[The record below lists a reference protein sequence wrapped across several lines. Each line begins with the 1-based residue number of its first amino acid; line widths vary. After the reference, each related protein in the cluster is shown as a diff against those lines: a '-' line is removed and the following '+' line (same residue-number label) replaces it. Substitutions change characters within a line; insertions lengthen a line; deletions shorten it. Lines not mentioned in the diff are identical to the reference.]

1 MKHTL
6 NIPILGF
13 AAYSGTGKTTLLEA
27 LIPKLTKAGL
37 RIGMLKHAHHNFDVD
52 QPGKDSHRLRKAGA
66 SQMLISSRNRFALM
80 TETPESESEFDY
92 LLTRF
97 DEDKLDVVLVEGCKN
112 IAFPKIELHRE
123 EVGKPWLH
131 PNDENI
137 IAIASDSGELDSELP
152 QMNINDLEAIAQFV
166 IQYVQEAK
174 APKSKEKE
182 AACCDTLS
190 PAFLSVVQGQEKI
203 LSLVNTVSET
213 EACKIED
220 AYGRVLADHV
230 VSPVNVPQYTNSAM
244 DGYAIRGDDVERESY
259 QVVAKVMA
267 GHAYDKPLEV
277 GQAVKIMTGAP
288 TPINGDTVVMRE
300 QASKDGD
307 TVTFNGASIKT
318 GQNVRQAGEDLAIGN
333 DVFTAGTRLASPEM
347 GMIASLGFG
356 EANVFRKLKV
366 AVFSTGDEVQAPGTE
381 QKANSIYDS
390 NRFTIMGMLEKL
402 GCEILDFGILEDNEQ
417 LMIEALENA
426 SAQADVVMTS
436 GGVSVGDADYIKLAL
451 DKLGQIDFWRINMR
465 PGRPLAFGQINDKP
479 FFGLPGNPVA
489 VMVSFINFV
498 EPALRKMQGEQGW
511 KPLKV
516 SAIATENLR
525 SRQGRTEFSRGIYE
539 LDETGRLTV
548 RTTGKQGSGI
558 LRSMSEAN
566 CLIEISPAVDTVKA
580 GESVTIIPL
589 QAESRPIQNSKV
601 SMSGLFIDYRKIFQ
615 RDSYGSHHSLHLQRP
630 RQRTDVLVPATPQH
644 SRSSCRSRR
653 YRYH

>member
-27 LIPKLTKAGL
+27 LLPKLTEAGL

-137 IAIASDSGELDSELP
+137 IAIASDSGELVSDLP

-166 IQYVQEAK
+166 IEYVQEAK

-203 LSLVNTVSET
+203 LSLVNTVAET
-213 EACKIED
+213 EACKIEN

-259 QVVAKVMA
+259 QVVAEVMA
-267 GHAYDKPLEV
+267 GHAYDQPLEV

-300 QASKDGD
+300 QASQDGD
-307 TVTFNGASIKT
+307 TVMFNGASIKT
-318 GQNVRQAGEDLAIGN
+318 GQNVRQAGEDLAIGS
-333 DVFTAGTRLASPEM
+333 DVFTAGTRLASPEV

-402 GCEILDFGILEDNEQ
+402 GCEILDFGILEDNKQ

-589 QAESRPIQNSKV
+589 QGRI
-601 SMSGLFIDYRKIFQ
+601 
-615 RDSYGSHHSLHLQRP
+615 
-630 RQRTDVLVPATPQH
+630 
-644 SRSSCRSRR
+644 
-653 YRYH
+653 

>member
-27 LIPKLTKAGL
+27 LLPKLTEAGL

-52 QPGKDSHRLRKAGA
+52 KPGKDSYRLRKAGA
-66 SQMLISSRNRFALM
+66 SQMLIASRNRFALM
-80 TETPESESEFDY
+80 TETPEAEAEFEY

-123 EVGKPWLH
+123 EVGKPWLYPH
-131 PNDENI
+131 DENI
-137 IAIASDSGELDSELP
+137 IAIASDSAELDSELP
-152 QMNINDLEAIAQFV
+152 QMNINDLDAIAQFV
-166 IQYVQEAK
+166 LQYVQDAK
-174 APKSKEKE
+174 APKSKEKD

-203 LSLVNTVSET
+203 LSLVNTVSEI
-213 EACKIED
+213 EACKIEN
-220 AYGRVLADHV
+220 AYGRVLAEDII
-230 VSPVNVPQYTNSAM
+230 SPVNVPQYTNSAM
-244 DGYAIRGDDVERESY
+244 DGYAIRSDDVDRDSY
-259 QVVAKVMA
+259 QVVAEVMA
-267 GHAYDKPLEV
+267 GHAYDQPLQV

-288 TPINGDTVVMRE
+288 TPLNGDTVVMRE
-300 QASKDGD
+300 QASQEGD
-307 TVTFNGASIKT
+307 KVTFNGSNIKA
-318 GQNVRQAGEDLAIGN
+318 GQNVRQAGEDLAIGS

-465 PGRPLAFGQINDKP
+465 PGRPLAFGQINNKP

-516 SAIATENLR
+516 NAIATENLR
-525 SRQGRTEFSRGIYE
+525 SRQGRTEFGRGIYE
-539 LDETGRLTV
+539 LDNTGRLTV

-566 CLIEISPAVDTVKA
+566 CLIEISPAIDTVKA

-589 QAESRPIQNSKV
+589 QGRI
-601 SMSGLFIDYRKIFQ
+601 
-615 RDSYGSHHSLHLQRP
+615 
-630 RQRTDVLVPATPQH
+630 
-644 SRSSCRSRR
+644 
-653 YRYH
+653 

>member
-27 LIPKLTKAGL
+27 LLPKLTEAGL

-52 QPGKDSHRLRKAGA
+52 KPGKDSYRLRKAGA
-66 SQMLISSRNRFALM
+66 SQMLIASRNRFALI
-80 TETPESESEFDY
+80 TETPEAEAEFEY

-123 EVGKPWLH
+123 EVGKPWLYPH
-131 PNDENI
+131 DDNI
-137 IAIASDSGELDSELP
+137 IAIASDTAELDSELP
-152 QMNINDLEAIAQFV
+152 QMNINDLDAIAQFV
-166 IQYVQEAK
+166 LQYVQDAK
-174 APKSKEKE
+174 APKSKEKD

-203 LSLVNTVSET
+203 LSLVNTVSEI
-213 EACKIED
+213 EACKIES
-220 AYGRVLADHV
+220 AYGRVLAEHII
-230 VSPVNVPQYTNSAM
+230 SPVNVPQYTNSAM
-244 DGYAIRGDDVERESY
+244 DGYAIRSDDVDRDSY
-259 QVVAKVMA
+259 QVVAEVMA
-267 GHAYDKPLEV
+267 GHAYDQPLEV

-288 TPINGDTVVMRE
+288 TPLNGDTVVMRE
-300 QASKDGD
+300 QASQEGD
-307 TVTFNGASIKT
+307 KVTFNGAHIKA
-318 GQNVRQAGEDLAIGN
+318 GQNVRQAGEDLAIGS

-390 NRFTIMGMLEKL
+390 NRFTIMGILEKL

-465 PGRPLAFGQINDKP
+465 PGRPLAFGQINNKP

-516 SAIATENLR
+516 NAIATENLR

-539 LDETGRLTV
+539 LDDTGRLTV

-566 CLIEISPAVDTVKA
+566 CLIEISPAIDTVKA

-589 QAESRPIQNSKV
+589 QGRI
-601 SMSGLFIDYRKIFQ
+601 
-615 RDSYGSHHSLHLQRP
+615 
-630 RQRTDVLVPATPQH
+630 
-644 SRSSCRSRR
+644 
-653 YRYH
+653 

>member
-27 LIPKLTKAGL
+27 LLPKLTDAGL

-123 EVGKPWLH
+123 EVGKPWLY

-137 IAIASDSGELDSELP
+137 IAIASDSGELESELP

-174 APKSKEKE
+174 APKSREKE

-190 PAFLSVVQGQEKI
+190 PAFLSVAQGQEKI
-203 LSLVNTVSET
+203 LSLVNTVAET

-220 AYGRVLADHV
+220 AYGLVLADHV

-244 DGYAIRGDDVERESY
+244 DGYAIRGDDIERDNY
-259 QVVAKVMA
+259 QVVAEVMA
-267 GHAYDKPLEV
+267 GHAYDQPLEV

-300 QASKDGD
+300 QATQHGD

-318 GQNVRQAGEDLAIGN
+318 GQNVRQAGEDLAIGS

-366 AVFSTGDEVQAPGTE
+366 AVFSTGDEVQAPGTD

-566 CLIEISPAVDTVKA
+566 CLIEISPAVDTVKT

-589 QAESRPIQNSKV
+589 QGRI
-601 SMSGLFIDYRKIFQ
+601 
-615 RDSYGSHHSLHLQRP
+615 
-630 RQRTDVLVPATPQH
+630 
-644 SRSSCRSRR
+644 
-653 YRYH
+653 

>member
-27 LIPKLTKAGL
+27 LLPKLTEAGL

-52 QPGKDSHRLRKAGA
+52 KPGKDSYRLRKAGA
-66 SQMLISSRNRFALM
+66 SQMLIASRNRFALM
-80 TETPESESEFDY
+80 TETPEAEAEFEY

-123 EVGKPWLH
+123 EVGKPWLYPH
-131 PNDENI
+131 DENI
-137 IAIASDSGELDSELP
+137 IAIASDTAELDSELP
-152 QMNINDLEAIAQFV
+152 QMNINDLDAIAQFV
-166 IQYVQEAK
+166 LQYVQDAK
-174 APKSKEKE
+174 APKSKEKD

-203 LSLVNTVSET
+203 LSLVNTVSEI
-213 EACKIED
+213 EACKIEN
-220 AYGRVLADHV
+220 AYGRVLAEHII
-230 VSPVNVPQYTNSAM
+230 SPVNVPQYTNSAM
-244 DGYAIRGDDVERESY
+244 DGYAIRSDDVDRSSY
-259 QVVAKVMA
+259 QIVAEVMA
-267 GHAYDKPLEV
+267 GHAYDQPLEV

-288 TPINGDTVVMRE
+288 TPRNGDTVVMRE
-300 QASKDGD
+300 QASQEGD
-307 TVTFNGASIKT
+307 KVTFNGAHIKA
-318 GQNVRQAGEDLAIGN
+318 GQNVRQAGEDLAIGS

-366 AVFSTGDEVQAPGTE
+366 AVFSTGDEVQAPGAE

-465 PGRPLAFGQINDKP
+465 PGRPLAFGQINNKP

-516 SAIATENLR
+516 NAIATENLR

-539 LDETGRLTV
+539 LDDTGRLTV

-566 CLIEISPAVDTVKA
+566 CLIEISPAIDTVKA

-589 QAESRPIQNSKV
+589 QGRI
-601 SMSGLFIDYRKIFQ
+601 
-615 RDSYGSHHSLHLQRP
+615 
-630 RQRTDVLVPATPQH
+630 
-644 SRSSCRSRR
+644 
-653 YRYH
+653 

>member
-27 LIPKLTKAGL
+27 LLPKLTEAGL

-52 QPGKDSHRLRKAGA
+52 KPGKDSYRLRKAGA
-66 SQMLISSRNRFALM
+66 SQMLIASRNRFALM
-80 TETPESESEFDY
+80 TETPEAEAEFEY

-123 EVGKPWLH
+123 EVGKPWLYPH
-131 PNDENI
+131 DDNI
-137 IAIASDSGELDSELP
+137 IAIASDTAELDSELP
-152 QMNINDLEAIAQFV
+152 QMNINDLDAIAQFV
-166 IQYVQEAK
+166 LQYVQDAK
-174 APKSKEKE
+174 APKSKEKD

-203 LSLVNTVSET
+203 LSLVNTVSGI
-213 EACKIED
+213 EACKIEN
-220 AYGRVLADHV
+220 AYGRVLAEHII
-230 VSPVNVPQYTNSAM
+230 SPVNVPQYTNSAM
-244 DGYAIRGDDVERESY
+244 DGYAIRSDDVDRDGY
-259 QVVAKVMA
+259 QVVAEVMA
-267 GHAYDKPLEV
+267 GHAYDQPLEV
-277 GQAVKIMTGAP
+277 GQTVKIMTGAP
-288 TPINGDTVVMRE
+288 TPRNGDTVVMRE
-300 QASKDGD
+300 QASQEGD
-307 TVTFNGASIKT
+307 KVTFNGSNIKA
-318 GQNVRQAGEDLAIGN
+318 GQNVRQAGEDLAIGS

-465 PGRPLAFGQINDKP
+465 PGRPLAFGQINNKP

-516 SAIATENLR
+516 NAIATENLR

-539 LDETGRLTV
+539 LDDTGRLTV

-566 CLIEISPAVDTVKA
+566 CLIEISPAIDTVKA

-589 QAESRPIQNSKV
+589 QGRI
-601 SMSGLFIDYRKIFQ
+601 
-615 RDSYGSHHSLHLQRP
+615 
-630 RQRTDVLVPATPQH
+630 
-644 SRSSCRSRR
+644 
-653 YRYH
+653 

>member
-1 MKHTL
+1 MKYTL

-27 LIPKLTKAGL
+27 LLPKLTEAGL

-52 QPGKDSHRLRKAGA
+52 KPGKDSYRLRKAGA
-66 SQMLISSRNRFALM
+66 SQMLIASRNRFALM
-80 TETPESESEFDY
+80 TETPEAEAEFEY

-97 DEDKLDVVLVEGCKN
+97 DEDMLDVVLVEGCKN

-123 EVGKPWLH
+123 EVGKPWLY

-137 IAIASDSGELDSELP
+137 IAIASDTAGLDSELP
-152 QMNINDLEAIAQFV
+152 QMNINDLDAIAQFV
-166 IQYVQEAK
+166 LQYVQDAK
-174 APKSKEKE
+174 APKSKEKD

-203 LSLVNTVSET
+203 LSLVNAVSEI
-213 EACKIED
+213 EACRIEN
-220 AYGRVLADHV
+220 AYGRVLAEHI

-244 DGYAIRGDDVERESY
+244 DGYAIRSDDVDRDSY
-259 QVVAKVMA
+259 QVVAEVMA
-267 GHAYDKPLEV
+267 GHAYDQPLEV

-288 TPINGDTVVMRE
+288 TPRNGDTVVMRE
-300 QASKDGD
+300 QAIQEGD
-307 TVTFNGASIKT
+307 RVTFNGANIKA
-318 GQNVRQAGEDLAIGN
+318 GQNVRQAGEDLAIGS

-356 EANVFRKLKV
+356 EVNVFRKLKV

-390 NRFTIMGMLEKL
+390 NRFTIMGMLEKF

-465 PGRPLAFGQINDKP
+465 PGRPLAFGQINNKP

-516 SAIATENLR
+516 NAIATENLR
-525 SRQGRTEFSRGIYE
+525 SRQGRTEFSRGVYE
-539 LDETGRLTV
+539 LDATGRLTV

-566 CLIEISPAVDTVKA
+566 CLIEISPAIDTVKA

-589 QAESRPIQNSKV
+589 Q
-601 SMSGLFIDYRKIFQ
+601 GKI
-615 RDSYGSHHSLHLQRP
+615 
-630 RQRTDVLVPATPQH
+630 
-644 SRSSCRSRR
+644 
-653 YRYH
+653 

>member
-27 LIPKLTKAGL
+27 LLPKLTEAGL

-52 QPGKDSHRLRKAGA
+52 KPGKDSYRLRKAGA
-66 SQMLISSRNRFALM
+66 SQMLIASRNRYALM
-80 TETPESESEFDY
+80 TETPEAEAEFEY

-123 EVGKPWLH
+123 EVGKPWLYPH
-131 PNDENI
+131 DDNI
-137 IAIASDSGELDSELP
+137 IAIASDTAELDSELP
-152 QMNINDLEAIAQFV
+152 QMNINDLDAIAQFV
-166 IQYVQEAK
+166 LQYVQDAK
-174 APKSKEKE
+174 APKSKEKD

-203 LSLVNTVSET
+203 LSLVNTVSGI
-213 EACKIED
+213 EACKIEN
-220 AYGRVLADHV
+220 AYGRVLAEHII
-230 VSPVNVPQYTNSAM
+230 SPVNVPQYTNSAM
-244 DGYAIRGDDVERESY
+244 DGYAIRSDDVNRDSY
-259 QVVAKVMA
+259 QVVAEVMA
-267 GHAYDKPLEV
+267 GHAYDQPLEV

-288 TPINGDTVVMRE
+288 TPRNGDTVVMRE
-300 QASKDGD
+300 QASQEGD
-307 TVTFNGASIKT
+307 KVTFNGSNIKA
-318 GQNVRQAGEDLAIGN
+318 GQNVRQAGEDLAIGS

-465 PGRPLAFGQINDKP
+465 PGRPLAFGQINNKP

-516 SAIATENLR
+516 NAIATENLR

-539 LDETGRLTV
+539 LDNTGRLTV

-566 CLIEISPAVDTVKA
+566 CLIEISPAIDTVKA

-589 QAESRPIQNSKV
+589 QGRI
-601 SMSGLFIDYRKIFQ
+601 
-615 RDSYGSHHSLHLQRP
+615 
-630 RQRTDVLVPATPQH
+630 
-644 SRSSCRSRR
+644 
-653 YRYH
+653 

>member
-27 LIPKLTKAGL
+27 LLPKLTEAGL

-52 QPGKDSHRLRKAGA
+52 KPGKDSYRLRKAGA
-66 SQMLISSRNRFALM
+66 SQMLIASRNRFALM
-80 TETPESESEFDY
+80 TETPEAEAEFEN

-123 EVGKPWLH
+123 EVGKPWLYPH
-131 PNDENI
+131 DDNI
-137 IAIASDSGELDSELP
+137 IAIASDSAELDSELP
-152 QMNINDLEAIAQFV
+152 QMNINDLDAIAQFV
-166 IQYVQEAK
+166 LQYVQDAK
-174 APKSKEKE
+174 APKSKEKD

-203 LSLVNTVSET
+203 LSLVNTVSEI
-213 EACKIED
+213 EACKIEN
-220 AYGRVLADHV
+220 AYGRVLAEDII
-230 VSPVNVPQYTNSAM
+230 SPVNVPQYTNSAM
-244 DGYAIRGDDVERESY
+244 DGYAIRSDDVDRDSY
-259 QVVAKVMA
+259 QVVAEVMA
-267 GHAYDKPLEV
+267 GHAYDQSLQV

-288 TPINGDTVVMRE
+288 TPLNGDTVVMRE
-300 QASKDGD
+300 QASQEGD
-307 TVTFNGASIKT
+307 KVTFNGANIKA
-318 GQNVRQAGEDLAIGN
+318 GQNVRQAGEDLAIGS

-465 PGRPLAFGQINDKP
+465 PGRPLAFGQINNKP

-516 SAIATENLR
+516 NAIATENLR

-539 LDETGRLTV
+539 LDNTGRLTV

-566 CLIEISPAVDTVKA
+566 CLIEISPAIDTVKA

-589 QAESRPIQNSKV
+589 QGRI
-601 SMSGLFIDYRKIFQ
+601 
-615 RDSYGSHHSLHLQRP
+615 
-630 RQRTDVLVPATPQH
+630 
-644 SRSSCRSRR
+644 
-653 YRYH
+653 

>member
-27 LIPKLTKAGL
+27 LLPKLTEAGL

-52 QPGKDSHRLRKAGA
+52 KPGKDSYRLRKAGA
-66 SQMLISSRNRFALM
+66 SQMLIASRNRFALM
-80 TETPESESEFDY
+80 TETPEAEAEFEY

-123 EVGKPWLH
+123 EVGKPWLYPH
-131 PNDENI
+131 DDNI
-137 IAIASDSGELDSELP
+137 IAIASDTAELDSELP
-152 QMNINDLEAIAQFV
+152 QMNINDLDAIAQFV
-166 IQYVQEAK
+166 LQYVQDAK
-174 APKSKEKE
+174 APKSKEKD

-203 LSLVNTVSET
+203 LSLVNTVSGI
-213 EACKIED
+213 EACKIEN
-220 AYGRVLADHV
+220 AYGRVLAEHII
-230 VSPVNVPQYTNSAM
+230 SPVNVPQYTNSAM
-244 DGYAIRGDDVERESY
+244 DGYAIRSDDVNRDSY
-259 QVVAKVMA
+259 QVVAEVMA
-267 GHAYDKPLEV
+267 GHAYDQPLEV

-288 TPINGDTVVMRE
+288 TPLNGDTVVMRE
-300 QASKDGD
+300 QASQEGD
-307 TVTFNGASIKT
+307 KVTFNGSNIKA
-318 GQNVRQAGEDLAIGN
+318 GQNVRQAGEDLAIGS

-465 PGRPLAFGQINDKP
+465 PGRPLAFGQINNKP

-516 SAIATENLR
+516 NAIATENLR

-539 LDETGRLTV
+539 LDDTGRLTV

-566 CLIEISPAVDTVKA
+566 CLIEISPAIDTVKA

-589 QAESRPIQNSKV
+589 QGRI
-601 SMSGLFIDYRKIFQ
+601 
-615 RDSYGSHHSLHLQRP
+615 
-630 RQRTDVLVPATPQH
+630 
-644 SRSSCRSRR
+644 
-653 YRYH
+653 

>member
-27 LIPKLTKAGL
+27 LLPKLTEAGL

-52 QPGKDSHRLRKAGA
+52 KPGKDSYRLRKAGA
-66 SQMLISSRNRFALM
+66 SQMLIASRNRFALM
-80 TETPESESEFDY
+80 TETPEAEAEFEY

-123 EVGKPWLH
+123 EVGKPWLYPH
-131 PNDENI
+131 DDNI
-137 IAIASDSGELDSELP
+137 IAIASDTAELDSELP
-152 QMNINDLEAIAQFV
+152 QMNINDLDAIAQFV
-166 IQYVQEAK
+166 LQYVQEAK
-174 APKSKEKE
+174 APKSKEKD

-203 LSLVNTVSET
+203 LSLVNTVSEI
-213 EACKIED
+213 EACKIEN
-220 AYGRVLADHV
+220 AYGRVLAEHII
-230 VSPVNVPQYTNSAM
+230 SPVNVPQYTNSAM
-244 DGYAIRGDDVERESY
+244 DGYAIRSDDVDRDSY
-259 QVVAKVMA
+259 QIVAEVMA
-267 GHAYDKPLEV
+267 GHAYDQPLEV

-288 TPINGDTVVMRE
+288 TPRNGDTVVMRE
-300 QASKDGD
+300 QSSQEGD
-307 TVTFNGASIKT
+307 NVTFNGANIKA
-318 GQNVRQAGEDLAIGN
+318 GQNVRQAGEDLAIGS

-465 PGRPLAFGQINDKP
+465 PGRPLAFGQINNKP

-516 SAIATENLR
+516 NAIATENLR

-539 LDETGRLTV
+539 LDDTGRLTV

-566 CLIEISPAVDTVKA
+566 CLIEISPAIDTVKA

-589 QAESRPIQNSKV
+589 QGRI
-601 SMSGLFIDYRKIFQ
+601 
-615 RDSYGSHHSLHLQRP
+615 
-630 RQRTDVLVPATPQH
+630 
-644 SRSSCRSRR
+644 
-653 YRYH
+653 

>member
-27 LIPKLTKAGL
+27 LLPKLTEAGL

-52 QPGKDSHRLRKAGA
+52 KPGKDSYRLRKAGA
-66 SQMLISSRNRFALM
+66 SQMLIASRNRFALM
-80 TETPESESEFDY
+80 TETPEAEAEFEY

-123 EVGKPWLH
+123 EVGKPWLY
-131 PNDENI
+131 PNDDNI
-137 IAIASDSGELDSELP
+137 IAIASDSAELDSELP
-152 QMNINDLEAIAQFV
+152 QMNINDLDAIAQFV
-166 IQYVQEAK
+166 LQYVQDAK
-174 APKSKEKE
+174 APKSKEKD

-203 LSLVNTVSET
+203 LSLVNTVSEI
-213 EACKIED
+213 EACKIEN
-220 AYGRVLADHV
+220 AYGRVLAEDII
-230 VSPVNVPQYTNSAM
+230 SPVNVPQYTNSAM
-244 DGYAIRGDDVERESY
+244 DGYAIRSDDVDRGSY
-259 QVVAKVMA
+259 QVVAEVMA
-267 GHAYDKPLEV
+267 GHAYDQPLEV

-288 TPINGDTVVMRE
+288 TPLNGDTVVMRE
-300 QASKDGD
+300 QASQEGD
-307 TVTFNGASIKT
+307 KVTFNDSNIKA
-318 GQNVRQAGEDLAIGN
+318 GQNVRQAGEDLAIGS

-465 PGRPLAFGQINDKP
+465 PGRPLAFGQINNKP

-516 SAIATENLR
+516 NAIATENLR

-539 LDETGRLTV
+539 LDNTGRLTV

-566 CLIEISPAVDTVKA
+566 CLIEISPAIDTVKA

-589 QAESRPIQNSKV
+589 QGRI
-601 SMSGLFIDYRKIFQ
+601 
-615 RDSYGSHHSLHLQRP
+615 
-630 RQRTDVLVPATPQH
+630 
-644 SRSSCRSRR
+644 
-653 YRYH
+653 

>member
-27 LIPKLTKAGL
+27 LLPKLTEAGL

-52 QPGKDSHRLRKAGA
+52 KPGKDSYRLRKAGA
-66 SQMLISSRNRFALM
+66 SQMLIASRNRFALM
-80 TETPESESEFDY
+80 TETPEAEAEFEY

-123 EVGKPWLH
+123 EVGKPWLYPH
-131 PNDENI
+131 DENI
-137 IAIASDSGELDSELP
+137 IAIASDSAELDSELP
-152 QMNINDLEAIAQFV
+152 QMNINDLDAIAQFV
-166 IQYVQEAK
+166 LQYVQDAK
-174 APKSKEKE
+174 APKSKEKD

-203 LSLVNTVSET
+203 LSLVNTVSEI
-213 EACKIED
+213 EACKIEN
-220 AYGRVLADHV
+220 AYGRVLAEHII
-230 VSPVNVPQYTNSAM
+230 SPVNVPQYTNSAM
-244 DGYAIRGDDVERESY
+244 DGYAIRSDDVDRDSY
-259 QVVAKVMA
+259 QVVAEVMA
-267 GHAYDKPLEV
+267 GHAYDQPLEV

-288 TPINGDTVVMRE
+288 TPLNGDTVVMRE
-300 QASKDGD
+300 QASQEGD
-307 TVTFNGASIKT
+307 KVTFDGANIKA
-318 GQNVRQAGEDLAIGN
+318 GQNVRQAGEDLAIGS
-333 DVFTAGTRLASPEM
+333 DVFTASTRLASPEM

-465 PGRPLAFGQINDKP
+465 PGRPLAFGQINNKP

-516 SAIATENLR
+516 NAIATENLR

-539 LDETGRLTV
+539 LDDTGRLTV

-566 CLIEISPAVDTVKA
+566 CLIEISPAIDTVKA

-589 QAESRPIQNSKV
+589 QGRI
-601 SMSGLFIDYRKIFQ
+601 
-615 RDSYGSHHSLHLQRP
+615 
-630 RQRTDVLVPATPQH
+630 
-644 SRSSCRSRR
+644 
-653 YRYH
+653 

>member
-27 LIPKLTKAGL
+27 LLPKLTEACL

-52 QPGKDSHRLRKAGA
+52 KPGKDSYRLRKAGA
-66 SQMLISSRNRFALM
+66 SQMLIASRNRFALM
-80 TETPESESEFDY
+80 TETPEAEAEFEY

-123 EVGKPWLH
+123 EVGKPWLYPH
-131 PNDENI
+131 DENI
-137 IAIASDSGELDSELP
+137 IAIASDTAELDSELP
-152 QMNINDLEAIAQFV
+152 QMNINDLDAIAQFV
-166 IQYVQEAK
+166 LQYVQDAK
-174 APKSKEKE
+174 APKSKEKD

-203 LSLVNTVSET
+203 LSLVNTVSEI
-213 EACKIED
+213 EACKIEN
-220 AYGRVLADHV
+220 AYGRVLAEHII
-230 VSPVNVPQYTNSAM
+230 SPVNVPQYTNSAM
-244 DGYAIRGDDVERESY
+244 DGYAIRSDDVDRNSY
-259 QVVAKVMA
+259 QIVAEVMA
-267 GHAYDKPLEV
+267 GHAYDQPLEV

-288 TPINGDTVVMRE
+288 TPLNGDTVVMRE
-300 QASKDGD
+300 QASQEGD
-307 TVTFNGASIKT
+307 KVTFNGANIKA
-318 GQNVRQAGEDLAIGN
+318 GQNVRQAGEDLAIGS

-465 PGRPLAFGQINDKP
+465 PGRPLAFGQINNKP

-516 SAIATENLR
+516 NAIATENLR

-539 LDETGRLTV
+539 LDDTGRLTV

-566 CLIEISPAVDTVKA
+566 CLIEISPAIDTVKA

-589 QAESRPIQNSKV
+589 QGRI
-601 SMSGLFIDYRKIFQ
+601 
-615 RDSYGSHHSLHLQRP
+615 
-630 RQRTDVLVPATPQH
+630 
-644 SRSSCRSRR
+644 
-653 YRYH
+653 

>member
-27 LIPKLTKAGL
+27 LLPKLTEAGL

-52 QPGKDSHRLRKAGA
+52 KPGKDSYRLRKAGA
-66 SQMLISSRNRFALM
+66 SQMLIASRNRFALM
-80 TETPESESEFDY
+80 TETPEAEAEFEY
-92 LLTRF
+92 LLTHF

-123 EVGKPWLH
+123 EVGKPWLYPH
-131 PNDENI
+131 DENI
-137 IAIASDSGELDSELP
+137 IAIASDSAELDSELP
-152 QMNINDLEAIAQFV
+152 QMNINDLDAIAQFV
-166 IQYVQEAK
+166 LQYVQEAK
-174 APKSKEKE
+174 APKSKEKD

-203 LSLVNTVSET
+203 LSLVNTVSEI
-213 EACKIED
+213 EACKIEN
-220 AYGRVLADHV
+220 AYGRVLAEHI

-244 DGYAIRGDDVERESY
+244 DGYAIRSDDVDRDSY
-259 QVVAKVMA
+259 QVVAEVMA
-267 GHAYDKPLEV
+267 GHAYDQPLEV

-288 TPINGDTVVMRE
+288 TPLNGDTVVMRE
-300 QASKDGD
+300 QASQEGD
-307 TVTFNGASIKT
+307 KVTFNGAHIKA
-318 GQNVRQAGEDLAIGN
+318 GQNVRQAGEDLTIGS

-465 PGRPLAFGQINDKP
+465 PGRPLAFGQINNKP

-516 SAIATENLR
+516 NAIATENLR

-539 LDETGRLTV
+539 LDDTGRLTV

-566 CLIEISPAVDTVKA
+566 CLIEISPAIDTVKA

-589 QAESRPIQNSKV
+589 QGRI
-601 SMSGLFIDYRKIFQ
+601 
-615 RDSYGSHHSLHLQRP
+615 
-630 RQRTDVLVPATPQH
+630 
-644 SRSSCRSRR
+644 
-653 YRYH
+653 

>member
-6 NIPILGF
+6 NIPIIGF

-27 LIPKLTKAGL
+27 LLPKLTEAGL

-52 QPGKDSHRLRKAGA
+52 KPGKDSYRLRKAGA
-66 SQMLISSRNRFALM
+66 SQMLIASRNRFALM
-80 TETPESESEFDY
+80 TETPEAEAEFEY

-123 EVGKPWLH
+123 EVGKPWLYPH
-131 PNDENI
+131 DENI
-137 IAIASDSGELDSELP
+137 IAIASDSAELDSELP
-152 QMNINDLEAIAQFV
+152 QMNINDLDAIAQFV
-166 IQYVQEAK
+166 LQYVQDAK
-174 APKSKEKE
+174 APKSKEKD

-203 LSLVNTVSET
+203 LSLVNTVSEI
-213 EACKIED
+213 EACKIEN
-220 AYGRVLADHV
+220 AYGRVLAEHII
-230 VSPVNVPQYTNSAM
+230 SPVNVPQYTNSAM
-244 DGYAIRGDDVERESY
+244 DGYAIRSDDVDRDSY
-259 QVVAKVMA
+259 QVVAEVMA
-267 GHAYDKPLEV
+267 GHAYDQPLEV

-288 TPINGDTVVMRE
+288 TPLNGDTVVMRE
-300 QASKDGD
+300 QASQEGD
-307 TVTFNGASIKT
+307 KVTFDGANIKA
-318 GQNVRQAGEDLAIGN
+318 GQNVRQAGEDLAIGS

-465 PGRPLAFGQINDKP
+465 PGRPLAFGQINNKP

-516 SAIATENLR
+516 NAIATENLR

-539 LDETGRLTV
+539 LDDTGRLTV

-566 CLIEISPAVDTVKA
+566 CLIEISPAIDTVKA

-589 QAESRPIQNSKV
+589 QGRI
-601 SMSGLFIDYRKIFQ
+601 
-615 RDSYGSHHSLHLQRP
+615 
-630 RQRTDVLVPATPQH
+630 
-644 SRSSCRSRR
+644 
-653 YRYH
+653 

>member
-27 LIPKLTKAGL
+27 LLPKLTEAGL

-52 QPGKDSHRLRKAGA
+52 KPGKDSYRLRKAGA
-66 SQMLISSRNRFALM
+66 SQMLIASRNRFALM
-80 TETPESESEFDY
+80 TETPEAEAEFEY

-97 DEDKLDVVLVEGCKN
+97 DEDMLDVVLVEGCKN

-123 EVGKPWLH
+123 EVGKPWLYPH
-131 PNDENI
+131 DENI
-137 IAIASDSGELDSELP
+137 IAIASDGGELDSELP

-174 APKSKEKE
+174 APKNKEKE

-203 LSLVNTVSET
+203 LSLVNTVSEI
-213 EACKIED
+213 EACKIEN
-220 AYGRVLADHV
+220 AYGRVLAEHI

-244 DGYAIRGDDVERESY
+244 DGYAIRSDDVDRDSY
-259 QVVAKVMA
+259 QVVAEVMA
-267 GHAYDKPLEV
+267 GHAYDQPLQV

-288 TPINGDTVVMRE
+288 TPRNGDTVVMRE
-300 QASKDGD
+300 QASQEGD
-307 TVTFNGASIKT
+307 KVTFNGANIKA
-318 GQNVRQAGEDLAIGN
+318 GQNVRQAGEDLAIGS
-333 DVFTAGTRLASPEM
+333 DVFTAGARLASPEM

-465 PGRPLAFGQINDKP
+465 PGRPLAFGQINNKP

-516 SAIATENLR
+516 NAIATENLR

-539 LDETGRLTV
+539 LDDTGRLIV

-566 CLIEISPAVDTVKA
+566 CLIEISPAIDTVKA

-589 QAESRPIQNSKV
+589 QGRI
-601 SMSGLFIDYRKIFQ
+601 
-615 RDSYGSHHSLHLQRP
+615 
-630 RQRTDVLVPATPQH
+630 
-644 SRSSCRSRR
+644 
-653 YRYH
+653 

>member
-27 LIPKLTKAGL
+27 LLPKLTEAGL

-52 QPGKDSHRLRKAGA
+52 KPGKDSYRLRKAGA
-66 SQMLISSRNRFALM
+66 SQMLIASRNRFALM
-80 TETPESESEFDY
+80 TETPEAEAEFEY

-123 EVGKPWLH
+123 EVGKPWLYPH
-131 PNDENI
+131 DENI
-137 IAIASDSGELDSELP
+137 IAIASDTAELDSELP
-152 QMNINDLEAIAQFV
+152 QMNINDLDAIAQFV
-166 IQYVQEAK
+166 LQYVQEAK
-174 APKSKEKE
+174 APKSKEKD

-203 LSLVNTVSET
+203 LSLVNTVSEI
-213 EACKIED
+213 EACKIEN
-220 AYGRVLADHV
+220 AYGRVLAEHII
-230 VSPVNVPQYTNSAM
+230 SPVNVPQYTNSAM
-244 DGYAIRGDDVERESY
+244 DGYAIRSDDVDRDSY
-259 QVVAKVMA
+259 QVVAEVMA
-267 GHAYDKPLEV
+267 GHAYDQPLQV

-288 TPINGDTVVMRE
+288 TPLNGDTVVMRE
-300 QASKDGD
+300 QASQEGD
-307 TVTFNGASIKT
+307 KVTFNGAHIKA
-318 GQNVRQAGEDLAIGN
+318 GQNVRQAGEDLTIGS

-465 PGRPLAFGQINDKP
+465 PGRPLAFGQINNKP

-516 SAIATENLR
+516 NAIATENLR

-539 LDETGRLTV
+539 LDDSGRLTV

-566 CLIEISPAVDTVKA
+566 CLIEISPAIDTVKA

-589 QAESRPIQNSKV
+589 QGRI
-601 SMSGLFIDYRKIFQ
+601 
-615 RDSYGSHHSLHLQRP
+615 
-630 RQRTDVLVPATPQH
+630 
-644 SRSSCRSRR
+644 
-653 YRYH
+653 

>member
-27 LIPKLTKAGL
+27 LLPKLTEAGL

-52 QPGKDSHRLRKAGA
+52 KPGKDSYRLRKAGA
-66 SQMLISSRNRFALM
+66 SQMLIASRNRFALM
-80 TETPESESEFDY
+80 TETPEAEAEFEY

-123 EVGKPWLH
+123 EVGKPWLYPH
-131 PNDENI
+131 DENI
-137 IAIASDSGELDSELP
+137 IAIASDTAELDSELP
-152 QMNINDLEAIAQFV
+152 QMNINDLDAIAQFV
-166 IQYVQEAK
+166 LQYVQDAK
-174 APKSKEKE
+174 APKSKEKD

-203 LSLVNTVSET
+203 LSLVNTVSEI
-213 EACKIED
+213 EACKIEN
-220 AYGRVLADHV
+220 AYGRVLAEDII
-230 VSPVNVPQYTNSAM
+230 SPVNVPQYTNSAM
-244 DGYAIRGDDVERESY
+244 DGYAIRSDDVDRDSY
-259 QVVAKVMA
+259 QVVAEVMA
-267 GHAYDKPLEV
+267 GHAYDQPLQV

-288 TPINGDTVVMRE
+288 TPLNGDTVVMRE
-300 QASKDGD
+300 QASQEGD
-307 TVTFNGASIKT
+307 KVTFNGANIKA
-318 GQNVRQAGEDLAIGN
+318 GQNVRQAGEDLAIGS

-465 PGRPLAFGQINDKP
+465 PGRPLAFGQINNKP

-516 SAIATENLR
+516 KAIATENLR

-539 LDETGRLTV
+539 LDDTGRLTV

-566 CLIEISPAVDTVKA
+566 CLIEISPAIDTVKA

-589 QAESRPIQNSKV
+589 QGRI
-601 SMSGLFIDYRKIFQ
+601 
-615 RDSYGSHHSLHLQRP
+615 
-630 RQRTDVLVPATPQH
+630 
-644 SRSSCRSRR
+644 
-653 YRYH
+653 

>member
-27 LIPKLTKAGL
+27 LLPKLTEAGL

-52 QPGKDSHRLRKAGA
+52 KPGKDSYRLRKAGA
-66 SQMLISSRNRFALM
+66 SQMLIASRNRFALM
-80 TETPESESEFDY
+80 TETPEAEAEFEF

-97 DEDKLDVVLVEGCKN
+97 DEDMLDVVLVEGCKN

-123 EVGKPWLH
+123 EVGKPWLY

-174 APKSKEKE
+174 APKNKEKE

-203 LSLVNTVSET
+203 LSLVNTVSEI
-213 EACKIED
+213 EACKIEN
-220 AYGRVLADHV
+220 AYGRVLAEDII
-230 VSPVNVPQYTNSAM
+230 SPVNVPQYTNSAM
-244 DGYAIRGDDVERESY
+244 DGYAIRSDDVDRDSY
-259 QVVAKVMA
+259 QVVAEVMA
-267 GHAYDKPLEV
+267 GHAYDQPLEV

-288 TPINGDTVVMRE
+288 TPLNGDTVVMRE
-300 QASKDGD
+300 QASQEGD
-307 TVTFNGASIKT
+307 KVTFNGANIKA
-318 GQNVRQAGEDLAIGN
+318 GQNVRQAGEDLAIGS

-465 PGRPLAFGQINDKP
+465 PGRPLAFGQINNKP

-516 SAIATENLR
+516 NAIATENLR
-525 SRQGRTEFSRGIYE
+525 SRQGRTEFSRGVYE
-539 LDETGRLTV
+539 LDATGRLTV

-566 CLIEISPAVDTVKA
+566 CLIEISPAIDTVKA

-589 QAESRPIQNSKV
+589 QGRI
-601 SMSGLFIDYRKIFQ
+601 
-615 RDSYGSHHSLHLQRP
+615 
-630 RQRTDVLVPATPQH
+630 
-644 SRSSCRSRR
+644 
-653 YRYH
+653 

>member
-6 NIPILGF
+6 NIPIIGF

-27 LIPKLTKAGL
+27 LLPKLTEAGL

-52 QPGKDSHRLRKAGA
+52 KPGKDSYRLRKAGA
-66 SQMLISSRNRFALM
+66 SQMLIASRNRFALM
-80 TETPESESEFDY
+80 TETPEAEAEFEY

-123 EVGKPWLH
+123 EVGKPWLYPH
-131 PNDENI
+131 DENI
-137 IAIASDSGELDSELP
+137 IAIASDTAELDSELP
-152 QMNINDLEAIAQFV
+152 QMNINDLDAIAQFV
-166 IQYVQEAK
+166 LQYVQDAK
-174 APKSKEKE
+174 APKSKEKD

-203 LSLVNTVSET
+203 LSLVNTVSEI
-213 EACKIED
+213 EACKIEN
-220 AYGRVLADHV
+220 AYGRVLAEDII
-230 VSPVNVPQYTNSAM
+230 SPVNVPQYTNSAM
-244 DGYAIRGDDVERESY
+244 DGYAIRSDDVDRDSY
-259 QVVAKVMA
+259 QVVAEVMA
-267 GHAYDKPLEV
+267 GHAYDQPLQV

-288 TPINGDTVVMRE
+288 TPLNGDTVVMRE
-300 QASKDGD
+300 QASQEGD
-307 TVTFNGASIKT
+307 KVIFNGAHIKA
-318 GQNVRQAGEDLAIGN
+318 GQNVRQAGEDLTIGS

-465 PGRPLAFGQINDKP
+465 PGRPLAFGQINNKP

-516 SAIATENLR
+516 NAIATENLR

-539 LDETGRLTV
+539 LDDTGRLTV

-566 CLIEISPAVDTVKA
+566 CLIEISPAIDTVKA

-589 QAESRPIQNSKV
+589 QGRI
-601 SMSGLFIDYRKIFQ
+601 
-615 RDSYGSHHSLHLQRP
+615 
-630 RQRTDVLVPATPQH
+630 
-644 SRSSCRSRR
+644 
-653 YRYH
+653 